1 MISDSS
7 ITSLAKGENKDYN
20 SSYISK
26 WLTKKDNEEY
36 TGILESNLNNMSKY
50 LTFTKTCKD
59 VIEDTKSISCKDLT
73 EDTYITIPSLNDYV
87 NTGGNDSFMNNE
99 EYFYLINNNV
109 KHVKKNFD
117 PTILFKAHY
126 YYKFI

>member
-7 ITSLAKGENKDYN
+7 ITSLAKGESKEYN

-26 WLTKKDNEEY
+26 WLNKKDSEEY
-36 TGILESNLNNMSKY
+36 TGILENNLNNMNKY

-59 VIEDTKSISCKDLT
+59 VIEDTKNISCKDLT

-99 EYFYLINNNV
+99 N
-109 KHVKKNFD
+109 
-117 PTILFKAHY
+117 T
-126 YYKFI
+126 FI